1 MGRLPAEKLK
11 WRYNMYNMRFR
22 NNGDNLAIEAAF
34 VAGLELEGV
43 RVEHLGG
50 GVYDCYGLSEE
61 HREFIEQHY
70 QFWAL

>member
-1 MGRLPAEKLK
+1 MGRLPANKIFGGVI
-11 WRYNMYNMRFR
+11 MYNMRFR
-22 NNGDNLAIEAAF
+22 NNGDNLAVEAAF

-61 HREFIEQHY
+61 HREFIEKHY